1 MGTLPDRRVRF
12 VEPGLRL
19 TGQEVRHQ
27 LRSPVSWLLIAVFA
41 LLAGAAFVAALDAF
55 LDAALAALS
64 APPARPVNVNQL
76 LIRPFLVQV
85 GIAALLVLP
94 FLTARAFTARA
105 TDTQV
110 PGATMSRVAAPF
122 IGVMTVYAVMLAAS
136 LILVLGLFFYG
147 APEWGPIASGY
158 LGLLLTG
165 AAFIAAA
172 LFIASLATSA
182 APATA
187 ATFALALA
195 LAASSWLALSAAPGA
210 RPIFQRLSIGVAL
223 DDFAR
228 GVIDGGH
235 VVTCLTIV
243 AVALFLTAHTLEPG
257 RRNR

>member
-1 MGTLPDRRVRF
+1 MRTLPEF
-12 VEPGLRL
+12 AA
-19 TGQEVRHQ
+19 QEVRHQ

-41 LLAGAAFVAALDAF
+41 LLAGAAFVAALDVF
-55 LDAALAALS
+55 LDAALEALS

-76 LIRPFLVQV
+76 LIRPFLVQA

-94 FLTARAFTARA
+94 FLTARAFTARSA
-105 TDTQV
+105 DEQA
-110 PGATMSRVAAPF
+110 PGTVIPRVVAPF

-136 LILVLGLFFYG
+136 FILVLGLFLYG

-158 LGLLLTG
+158 FGLVLVG

-182 APATA
+182 GPAAA

-210 RPIFQRLSIGVAL
+210 RPVFQRLSVGVAL

-228 GVIDGGH
+228 GVIDAGH
-235 VVTCLTIV
+235 VVTCVTIV

-257 RRNR
+257 RQDR